1 MQKVSSAM
9 VVSLVVAGAAAALI
23 IRSIP
28 SDADTAAPA
37 ATTNQF
43 DDSAD
48 INDRL
53 LALENAVSEERQAR
67 QLLEEELLVLYAELD
82 RLESDRDPGDDADEL
97 ESTRPTRASTQAA
110 STMQLRE
117 SGRSEDQGERRNAMI
132 AAGLSPERADHILKR
147 ESEMRFEMMQAY
159 YEARKSGESFDRFN
173 MSPDA
178 ILRADI
184 GDADYEKY
192 LQANGRST
200 TVGVA
205 GVMAASPAERA
216 GLQPGDEIVGYDGER
231 VFSTGD
237 LMQRT
242 MASGDGDVVVDVLR
256 NGTTMQIVLPR
267 GPIGVETGRF
277 RGR

>member
-23 IRSIP
+23 IKSMP
-28 SDADTAAPA
+28 SDSETAAPA
-37 ATTNQF
+37 EASTHF
-43 DDSAD
+43 DDTAD

-53 LALENAVSEERQAR
+53 LALESAVSEERQAR
-67 QLLEEELLVLYAELD
+67 QLLEEELLVLYSELD
-82 RLESDRDPGDDADEL
+82 RLQSDSSVEDSRREMDRQAQATAQAVDVSRQRGSGSKDDE
-97 ESTRPTRASTQAA
+97 
-110 STMQLRE
+110 
-117 SGRSEDQGERRNAMI
+117 GERRNAMI
-132 AAGLSPERADHILKR
+132 AAGLSPERADHIIKR

-159 YEARKSGESFDRFN
+159 YEARNSGESFDRFS

-178 ILRADI
+178 LLRADI

-231 VFSTGD
+231 VFSTSD

-256 NGTTMQIVLPR
+256 DGTTMQVVLPR

>member
-1 MQKVSSAM
+1 MQKVSTAM
-9 VVSLVVAGAAAALI
+9 VVSLVVAAAAAAVI
-23 IRSIP
+23 IKSIP
-28 SDADTAAPA
+28 SDADSVAAAPA
-37 ATTNQF
+37 NSYF

-53 LALENAVSEERQAR
+53 LALEDAVSEERQAR
-67 QLLEEELLVLYAELD
+67 QLLEEELLVLYAEFD
-82 RLESDRDPGDDADEL
+82 RLQSEGGVDDSRREIDRQP
-97 ESTRPTRASTQAA
+97 QATA
-110 STMQLRE
+110 QAVSVSQPRE
-117 SGRSEDQGERRNAMI
+117 SGSKDDEGERRNAMI

-159 YEARKSGESFDRFN
+159 YEARNSGESFDRFS

-178 ILRADI
+178 LLRADI
-184 GDADYEKY
+184 GDADYERY

-216 GLQPGDEIVGYDGER
+216 GLQPGDEIIGYDGER

>member
-1 MQKVSSAM
+1 MQKVSTAM
-9 VVSLVVAGAAAALI
+9 VVSLLVAGAAAALV

-28 SDADTAAPA
+28 SDAESAVPA
-37 ATTNQF
+37 ATTTHF
-43 DDSAD
+43 DATAD
-48 INDRL
+48 INERL

-82 RLESDRDPGDDADEL
+82 RLESERDLGDATDEL
-97 ESTRPTRASTQAA
+97 ESSRQARASTQAA
-110 STMQLRE
+110 GTARRR
-117 SGRSEDQGERRNAMI
+117 GTDDDDNQGERRNAMI
-132 AAGLSPERADHILKR
+132 AAGLSPQRADHILKR

-159 YEARKSGESFDRFN
+159 YEARNSGESFDRFS

-178 ILRADI
+178 LLRADI

-242 MASGDGDVVVDVLR
+242 MASGEGDVVVDVVR
-256 NGTTMQIVLPR
+256 NGTTMQVVLPR

>member
-9 VVSLVVAGAAAALI
+9 VVSLVVAAAAAALI

-28 SDADTAAPA
+28 SDADSAAPA
-37 ATTNQF
+37 PASSQF
-43 DDSAD
+43 DDTAD

-82 RLESDRDPGDDADEL
+82 RLQSEDGVDD
-97 ESTRPTRASTQAA
+97 SRPEIERQPQATSQVA
-110 STMQLRE
+110 GAIQLRE
-117 SGRSEDQGERRNAMI
+117 SGNGDDQSDRRNAMI
-132 AAGLSPERADHILKR
+132 AAGLSPERADHIIKR

-159 YEARKSGESFDRFN
+159 YEARNSGESFDRFS

-178 ILRADI
+178 LLRADI